1 MLMNW
6 LTYHTSVFFLFF
18 GTTLVESAEQTW
30 QSPWRTTHL
39 EKRIQAIDEELE
51 TLAQPRLLSGIG
63 PIGYRS
69 QSHDTD
75 GHEEWI
81 EVRLRDETTIN
92 EIILVPSLYHNPDS
106 TVEADGFPEEFKIW
120 AIHEKKGTKTLL
132 ASFTAEDQ
140 ILPRKSPLSVPCKPV
155 SASRVRL
162 EATVLSQRAWDD
174 RYVLQFAEMLIFC
187 GQQNV
192 GLHCTVECSSFDSSP
207 EGARNPQFL
216 VDGVIPYL
224 MDANTGSRS
233 LAFFTDI
240 PAGSTHH
247 IDIDLGK
254 PIHINGACLHA
265 TDISDN
271 VPHAHPNTFGIPR
284 HFQIIGAQKRDFTDG
299 QLLADFQLKT
309 AFDAG
314 PILQLKFPTTHCQ
327 FLRLMVIEPD
337 QIPDALSGCIG
348 LAEIEYLNDGNNVAV
363 ASTVTTSLNPALIS
377 RQDRLLAITDGN
389 NYYGEILPTRT
400 WLNQLARRHE
410 LETEHPLAQAAL
422 TTAYQSQKAAI
433 ELLFWL
439 SCLLTAIIAA
449 IIVIQRLLKHRAIY
463 NTREQIA
470 ADLHDELGANLH
482 AISLCSDL
490 ASTKIHEPDQLI
502 TLFHRI
508 HELTSRSGKAAKA
521 CVNLLESKGLYEGL
535 AADVERIA
543 GRLLSDIEYII
554 HVEGSDHLES
564 LDPKTQ
570 IGIALFF
577 KECLANVIRHS
588 GATHVTADLDATPTE
603 LVLTVTDNGKGL
615 PSKESGVARTSP
627 ESLKRRARLLR
638 GTVVTTDR
646 PEGGTRITLRTK
658 TKSWW
663 L

>member
-1 MLMNW
+1 MNW

-18 GTTLVESAEQTW
+18 GTTLAVSAERTL
-30 QSPWRTTHL
+30 QSPWATTRL
-39 EKRIQAIDEELE
+39 EERLNAIDQELDS
-51 TLAQPRLLSGIG
+51 LAQPRLLSGIG

-69 QSHDTD
+69 QSHNTD
-75 GHEEWI
+75 GHQEWI
-81 EVRLRDETTIN
+81 EVALQDETTIN
-92 EIILVPSLYHNPDS
+92 EIILVPSLYHNPNS

-140 ILPRKSPLSVPCKPV
+140 ILPRKSPLVISCKAV
-155 SASRVRL
+155 VASRVRL
-162 EATVLSQRAWDD
+162 EANVLSQRAWDD

-192 GLHCTVECSSFDSSP
+192 GLNCTVGSSSSDSSP

-216 VDGVIPYL
+216 VDGVVPYL

-240 PAGSTHH
+240 PVGSTHH
-247 IDIDLGK
+247 IDINLGK
-254 PIHINGACLHA
+254 PIHINGVCLHA

-271 VPHAHPNTFGIPR
+271 VPHAHPNAFGIPR
-284 HFQIIGAQKRDFTDG
+284 HFQIIGGQTKDFTDG
-299 QLLADFQLKT
+299 QLLAEFQLKT

-314 PILQLKFPTTHCQ
+314 PILQLKFPTTCCQ
-327 FLRLMVIEPD
+327 FLRLMVLEPD
-337 QIPDALSGCIG
+337 RIADALSGCLG

-363 ASTVTTSLNPALIS
+363 ASKVTTSLNPALIS
-377 RQDRLLAITDGN
+377 RQDRLPAITDGN

-410 LETEHPLAQAAL
+410 LETERPLVQAAL

-439 SCLLTAIIAA
+439 SCLLTASIAA

-490 ASTKIHEPDQLI
+490 ASTKIHEPDQLSP
-502 TLFHRI
+502 LFQRI
-508 HELTSRSGKAAKA
+508 HELTSRSGTAAKA

-543 GRLLSDIEYII
+543 GRLLSDIEYTI
-554 HVEGSDHLES
+554 HVEGGDHLES

-570 IGIALFF
+570 IGVALFF

-588 GATHVTADLDATPTE
+588 GATHVTANLDATPTQ

-615 PSKESGVARTSP
+615 PSKESGIARISP

>member
-1 MLMNW
+1 MNW
-6 LTYHTSVFFLFF
+6 LTYHTSVLLLFF
-18 GTTLVESAEQTW
+18 GTTLAASPERTL
-30 QSPWRTTHL
+30 QSPLATTRL
-39 EKRIQAIDEELE
+39 EEQLDAIDQELKA
-51 TLAQPRLLSGIG
+51 LAQPRLLSGIG

-75 GHEEWI
+75 GHKEWI
-81 EVRLRDETTIN
+81 EVTLQDETTIN

-106 TVEADGFPEEFKIW
+106 TVEADGFPEEFKVW

-140 ILPRKSPLSVPCKPV
+140 VLPRKSPLSVPCKAV
-155 SASRVRL
+155 TASRVRL

-174 RYVLQFAEMLIFC
+174 RYVLQFSEMLIFC

-192 GLHCTVECSSFDSSP
+192 GLHCTVECSSSDSSP

-247 IDIDLGK
+247 IDIDLGN
-254 PIHINGACLHA
+254 PVHINGACLHA

-299 QLLADFQLKT
+299 QLLVDFQLKT

-314 PILQLKFPTTHCQ
+314 PILQLKFPGTHCQ
-327 FLRLMVIEPD
+327 FLRLMVLEPD

-377 RQDRLLAITDGN
+377 RQDRLPAITDGN
-389 NYYGEILPTRT
+389 NYYGEILSTRT

-410 LETEHPLAQAAL
+410 LETKRPLVQAAL

-439 SCLLTAIIAA
+439 SCLLTAIIVA

-490 ASTKIHEPDQLI
+490 ASTKIHEPDQLSP
-502 TLFHRI
+502 LFQRI

-543 GRLLSDIEYII
+543 GRLLSDIEYNI
-554 HVEGSDHLES
+554 HVEGSDNLDS

-570 IGIALFF
+570 IGVALFF

-588 GATHVTADLDATPTE
+588 GATHVTANLDATPTE

-638 GTVVTTDR
+638 GTVFTTER

-663 L
+663 F

>member
-1 MLMNW
+1 
-6 LTYHTSVFFLFF
+6 
-18 GTTLVESAEQTW
+18 
-30 QSPWRTTHL
+30 
-39 EKRIQAIDEELE
+39 
-51 TLAQPRLLSGIG
+51 
-63 PIGYRS
+63 
-69 QSHDTD
+69 
-75 GHEEWI
+75 
-81 EVRLRDETTIN
+81 
-92 EIILVPSLYHNPDS
+92 
-106 TVEADGFPEEFKIW
+106 
-120 AIHEKKGTKTLL
+120 
-132 ASFTAEDQ
+132 
-140 ILPRKSPLSVPCKPV
+140 
-155 SASRVRL
+155 
-162 EATVLSQRAWDD
+162 
-174 RYVLQFAEMLIFC
+174 
-187 GQQNV
+187 
-192 GLHCTVECSSFDSSP
+192 
-207 EGARNPQFL
+207 
-216 VDGVIPYL
+216 

-490 ASTKIHEPDQLI
+490 ASTKIHEPDQLL